1 MRDESIKGEKEITY
15 NTEPKD
21 GEMKTMKLRVM
32 EDRLRNSNP
41 RGVLSEKTG
50 EIDHFLQMSI
60 CKRTVCLFL
69 QRE

>member
-50 EIDHFLQMSI
+50 EITGEGMAEKFP
-60 CKRTVCLFL
+60 
-69 QRE
+69 